1 MENFG
6 AKLPVAP
13 ATFDTI
19 VRMKGLLAVL
29 VFGIAASAQTPAV
42 SSGGVLNAAS
52 FDRQMPVTPGALIS
66 IFGSNLAATTA
77 LADSIPLS
85 TVLGGVNV
93 KVNGVDAPLTG
104 VFPSANGDQINAQL
118 PWNVQS
124 GSAQVVVTR
133 NGVASAP
140 QSFQVAQFSPGIFSV
155 QFGVGQAIAI
165 NLDGSLAAPAGSIPG
180 LATHPAKA
188 GDTIIILATGLGP
201 VTPPLNSGANS
212 TDTLRTTVTTP
223 TVLIGGVSAPVAFS
237 GLSPQFVGVNQVNVT
252 VPAGVTPGGAVPLQI
267 SMGGLTSTN
276 QVTIAVQ

>member
-1 MENFG
+1 
-6 AKLPVAP
+6 
-13 ATFDTI
+13 
-19 VRMKGLLAVL
+19 MKALLAVL
-29 VFGIAASAQTPAV
+29 VFSVVAAAQTPAV

-52 FDRQMPVTPGALIS
+52 FDRAMPVTPGALIS

-77 LADSIPLS
+77 TADSIPLS

-118 PWNVQS
+118 PWNVQP

-140 QSFQVAQFSPGIFSV
+140 QSFQIGQFSPGIFTA

-165 NLDGSLAAPAGSIPG
+165 NYPDGSLAAPAGSIPG
-180 LATHPAKA
+180 LATRPARA

-201 VTPPLNSGANS
+201 VTPAPTSGAASGDAVRS
-212 TDTLRTTVTTP
+212 TMTMP
-223 TVLIGGVSAPVAFS
+223 TVLIGGVSAPVDFS
-237 GLSPQFVGVNQVNVT
+237 GLSPDFVGVNQLNVR
-252 VPAGVTPGGAVPLQI
+252 VPPGLTPGVVSLQI
-267 SMGGLTSTN
+267 SMGGMTTSN